1 MTNLFKKALLTGVTT
16 GLVALPLIAGAQAP
30 NLNEN
35 PFVRGQKDAGTI
47 ATKAQIGGGTTD
59 LYVIA
64 GRIINVVLGFL
75 GIVLLFYFLYGG
87 FKWMT
92 SGGEEDGVKEAKEMI
107 KNAVI
112 GLVIVMAAYALSDF
126 VLRQLVAVTST

>member
-1 MTNLFKKALLTGVTT
+1 MKHLFKKALLTGLTS
-16 GLVALPLIAGAQAP
+16 GLVALPLVVGAQAP

-35 PFVRGQKDAGTI
+35 PFTRGQKDAATI
-47 ATKAQIGGGTTD
+47 AGKAQIGGGTTD

-92 SGGEEDGVKEAKEMI
+92 SGGEEDGVKEAKTMI

>member
-1 MTNLFKKALLTGVTT
+1 MAMPLL
-16 GLVALPLIAGAQAP
+16 AGAQGVP

-35 PFVRGQKDAGTI
+35 PFARGQKDANTI
-47 ATKAQIGGGTTD
+47 GQKAGIAGGTTD
-59 LYVIA
+59 LYTIV

-92 SGGEEDGVKEAKEMI
+92 SGGESDGVDEAKTMI
-107 KNAVI
+107 RNAVI
-112 GLVIVMAAYALSDF
+112 GLVIVMASYALSNF
-126 VLRQLVAVTST
+126 VLSQLVAVTTGA

>member
-1 MTNLFKKALLTGVTT
+1 MKHLFKKAILTGMTT
-16 GLVALPLIAGAQAP
+16 GLMALPLLAGAQAP

-35 PFVRGQKDAGTI
+35 PFVRGQKDANTI
-47 ATKAQIGGGTTD
+47 ATKAQIGGGETD
-59 LYVIA
+59 LYVIV

-92 SGGEEDGVKEAKEMI
+92 SGGDEDGVSEAKTMI
-107 KNAVI
+107 RNAVI
-112 GLVIVMAAYALSDF
+112 GLVIVMASYALSDF
-126 VLRQLVAVTST
+126 VLRQLVAVTS